1 MEQVVAAIK
10 AQAPQEPLD
19 PGVAEVTYNGAL
31 AELNA
36 GRYDKA
42 RLMFT
47 FLAGKAPL
55 DPRFAEG
62 LGISFYRLG
71 DHAKA
76 LASLGLASHLNPTSP
91 VPVFYLAESMAA
103 LGETQAA
110 KAMLLAVGALSGSE
124 PRFAEIANRAK
135 ARVELLGG

>member
-1 MEQVVAAIK
+1 MEQVVATIK
-10 AQAPQEPLD
+10 AQAPKEPLD
-19 PGVAEVTYNGAL
+19 SEIAELTYNGAL

-47 FLAGKAPL
+47 FLAGRAPL

-71 DHAKA
+71 DHARA
-76 LASLGLASHLNPTSP
+76 VASLGLASHLNPTSP

-103 LGETQAA
+103 MGETRAA
-110 KAMLLAVGALSGSE
+110 KAMLLAVVALSGGE
-124 PRFAEIANRAK
+124 PRFAEIAHRAQ
-135 ARVELLGG
+135 ARAELLGG